1 MANGIDIVIGGE
13 VSGALAAMTAV
24 EQRTLV
30 LQSRIAKLQQVAG
43 TTQNIDKLNKS
54 LQLLGRTQSELGR
67 LSGAGSFS
75 GVTKGS
81 NEATASLI
89 NLSRVAQD
97 APYGFIGIAN
107 NINPLL
113 ESFQRL
119 KVSTGTTGGA
129 LKALGSSLLGGG
141 GLGLAVGVVSSLF
154 VVFGDKLFGSSKK
167 AKEANEEYERLNKVI
182 KEVSRSAAEVSAAGA
197 ASTVDE
203 RARVSILANAV
214 RDQTKSYNERNNALN
229 QLKEINKNYFGDLTL
244 ETASLA
250 TLTARVDEY
259 SKALISAAI
268 VKEFSSDIAKTAVE
282 TSKAGQKYNQL
293 SDDVETLNNKLRSTV
308 KFQTESISA
317 GSGNTVRVQSQTKE
331 YTKLALQLDE
341 ANNALFEQGQ
351 ILSKL
356 DDISTASRSGLSKA
370 IEDGLKLKPLTTT
383 GVKVNADKIEVK
395 PKSVII
401 DFNQGVSDKQ
411 IADLTK
417 YMFDKSVKFDFIAP
431 ELIPPEEAKQQGLTF
446 SQMFG
451 HEVEKYFKQ
460 TDPIDFGLNK
470 AVREFKPPKTFSF
483 KMFEGLSEE
492 QFKLAESAELITNT
506 LVPAFDN
513 LINAIGRGENAF
525 QAFGEGVKQVLVQV
539 ISKLVQTA
547 LLAAAL
553 SAIFPGGLG
562 GAKGFGSI
570 FSRLLGFGGARAG
583 GGPVSFGKSYL
594 VGENGPELFVPSNSG
609 SIMNG
614 NQVAAMSYSGGGSS
628 GGGRQI
634 VRGQNIILAYARTN
648 RAQNRLGRG

>member
-43 TTQNIDKLNKS
+43 TTTNIDKLNKS
-54 LQLLGRTQSELGR
+54 LQLLGKTQSELGR

-141 GLGLAVGVVSSLF
+141 GLGLAVGVVSSLL

-293 SDDVETLNNKLRSTV
+293 SDDVEKLNAELSRTPKQIRELRG
-308 KFQTESISA
+308 SA
-317 GSGNTVRVQSQTKE
+317 GGGNYVTETNKE
-331 YTKLALQLDE
+331 YTRLTEKLNE
-341 ANNALFEQGQ
+341 ANTALFEQGQ

-356 DDISTASRSGLSKA
+356 DEISTASRSGLSKA

-401 DFNQGVSDKQ
+401 DFNQDVTNKQ
-411 IADLTK
+411 IDNLLK

-460 TDPIDFGLNK
+460 TDPIDFGLMK

-506 LVPAFDN
+506 LAPAFDN

-570 FSRLLGFGGARAG
+570 FSSLLGFGGARAG

-609 SIMNG
+609 RIMNG

-628 GGGRQI
+628 SGGRQI